1 MRLTHVKLAGFKS
14 FVDPTTIPTPGKL
27 VGIVGPNGCGK
38 SNVIDAVRWVLGESS
53 AKQLRGE
60 SMTDVIFNGSSERK
74 PVSRASV
81 ELTFDNSLGR
91 AAGSWSQY
99 AELSVKRVL
108 HRDGESQYFVNNMKV
123 RRKDVTDIFLGTGL
137 GPRAYAIIEQ
147 GMISRIIE
155 ARPED
160 MRIFLEEA
168 AGVSKY
174 KERRRETEL
183 RLRDTRENL
192 LRLDD
197 VRLELDKQLARLES
211 QAVVAQR
218 YHELQKELQTARQ
231 LLLLLRRRD
240 AAALREKHQ
249 REVQRLINDLEAET
263 AHLRQSESRL
273 ETERNAHYAASDA
286 LHAAQAAL
294 YEANAEV
301 ARLEQ
306 GLKHQR
312 DSRERLN
319 QQAAGL
325 GAQQS
330 QQLQRR
336 REAEEQLAH
345 WKEELEAARE
355 RLAESR
361 EAVAQAG
368 ESLPRAEAA
377 FRERQELFARLQKE
391 SNQAEQAA
399 ALEETN
405 LSHARKAQ
413 LQLEQRTARLEQEM
427 QALPDADEE
436 ALDGLREELAE
447 VELILEEVRGQLEE
461 GQQRLPLAEEARRQ
475 AFDAVQQQS
484 RQVARLDARLLALQQ
499 MQSQLERNQ
508 DLSAWLAK
516 HGLDGLPRLWQ
527 RVQVEAGW
535 ESALESVL
543 RERLN
548 GILVGEGGE
557 LSGHLS
563 DAPPAVVALALAEG
577 ETGSLWAA
585 EDGRRPLSALVSWD
599 GRGREAPPAFLREW
613 LHGVYVAPDAG
624 AALAARDGLGEG
636 EALVCPEGHL
646 FTRHG
651 VVYYA
656 QQSELHGVLAR
667 KREIE
672 ELEGDVERAAVV
684 LEGLQATLQGAEDE
698 VSRLQADLA
707 VQRSRVGEFQQKHHR
722 LQMELHKL
730 EQQAA
735 HMARR
740 REQIERELK
749 ELAEQQ
755 EIEAEQAA
763 ECEYNLERLQGQVEA
778 FQEQL
783 EDAAGERDE
792 AEAALARQREAARQA
807 EREAQEAA
815 FHEKTCLNK
824 LGELDHA
831 IKAVSADLETLGAA
845 LEDLLL
851 ELESFDEEPAKEGLQ
866 QALARRREREEA
878 LTAAREALNEAGIRL
893 KAVEEARMK
902 SEQGLNPLRDRLNEG
917 RLKEQ
922 EARLTEEQLA
932 EQLRAENADE
942 AALAEHLEKGRR
954 SATALQGEIDRLG
967 RDIAA
972 LGPVNLAALEEL
984 KSERERKSYL
994 DEQAADLNQAIDT
1007 LEQAIRRIDRE
1018 TRDLLQ
1024 ATYDE
1029 VNKNLG
1035 ELFPTLFGGGHAQLL
1050 LTGEEILDAGIQIV
1064 AQPPGKKNSTIH
1076 LLSGGEKAL
1085 TALSLVFSMFRLNP
1099 APFCLLDEVDA
1110 PLDDS
1115 NTERFCE
1122 LVKKM
1127 AEHTQFLFISHNKIT
1142 MEMAD
1147 QLVGITQQEQGVSR
1161 MVAVDIEEALKMRDA
1176 VPA

>member
-60 SMTDVIFNGSSERK
+60 SMMDVIFNGSSDRK

-91 AAGSWSQY
+91 AAGAWSQY

-108 HRDGESQYFVNNMKV
+108 HRDGESQYFVNNLKV

-174 KERRRETEL
+174 KERRKETEL

-218 YHELQKELQTARQ
+218 YHELQKELQTAKQ
-231 LLLLLRRRD
+231 LLLALKRRD
-240 AAALREKHQ
+240 AATLREKHQ
-249 REVQRLINDLEAET
+249 REVQRLMNELEAET
-263 AHLRQSESRL
+263 AHLRHSESQL
-273 ETERNAHYAASDA
+273 EEERNAHYAASDA

-301 ARLEQ
+301 ARFEQ

-312 DSRERLN
+312 ESRERLN
-319 QQAAGL
+319 AQAAGL
-325 GAQQS
+325 RAQQS
-330 QQLQRR
+330 QQLQRHQ
-336 REAEEQLAH
+336 EAEDQLAH
-345 WKEELEAARE
+345 WREELEVARE
-355 RLAESR
+355 RVVETRENLAR
-361 EAVAQAG
+361 ET
-368 ESLPRAEAA
+368 ENLPRAEAA
-377 FRERQELFARLQKE
+377 FRERQELFAKLQKE
-391 SNQAEQAA
+391 LTQVEQAA

-405 LSHARKAQ
+405 LSHARRAG
-413 LQLEQRTARLEQEM
+413 LQLEQRIARLEQEK
-427 QALPDADEE
+427 QALPSADQE
-436 ALDGLREELAE
+436 ALDGLQEELAE
-447 VELILEEVRGQLEE
+447 VDLILEEVRGQVEE
-461 GQQRLPLAEEARRQ
+461 GQQRLPQAEEARRE
-475 AFDAVQQQS
+475 AFDAMQQQS
-484 RQVARLDARLLALQQ
+484 QHTARLDARLLALQQ
-499 MQSQLERNQ
+499 MQAQLERNQ
-508 DLSAWLAK
+508 ELTAWLAK
-516 HGLDGLPRLWQ
+516 HQLDGLPRLWQ
-527 RVQVEAGW
+527 KVQIEAGW

-548 GILVGEGGE
+548 GILVGEGDD
-557 LSGHLS
+557 LSGHLN
-563 DAPPAVVALALAEG
+563 DAPPAMVAVAQAAG
-577 ETGSLWAA
+577 ETRSLWADV
-585 EDGRRPLSALVSWD
+585 DGKRSLATLVSWD
-599 GRGREAPPAFLREW
+599 GRGREAHPAFLREW
-613 LHGVYVAPDAG
+613 LHGVYVATDAA
-624 AALAARDGLGEG
+624 AALAVRESLGEG

-651 VVYYA
+651 AVYYA

-672 ELEGDVERAAVV
+672 ELEGELETAAAALESARHV
-684 LEGLQATLQGAEDE
+684 LKAAEEE

-722 LQMELHKL
+722 LQMELHKQ
-730 EQQAA
+730 EQQTA
-735 HMARR
+735 HVTRR
-740 REQIERELK
+740 REQIDHELK

-763 ECEYNLERLQGQVEA
+763 ECEYNLEQLGAQVEA

-783 EDAAGERDE
+783 EDAAGEREE
-792 AEAALARQREAARQA
+792 AESALVRQREAARQG
-807 EREAQEAA
+807 ERDAQEAA
-815 FHEKTCLNK
+815 FYEKTCLNK

-831 IKAVSADLETLGAA
+831 IKSVAGDLETLEAA

-851 ELESFDEEPAKEGLQ
+851 ELEVFDEEPAKEGLQ
-866 QALARRREREEA
+866 EALSQRQEREEA

-893 KAVEEARMK
+893 KGVEEARMK
-902 SEQGLNPLRDRLNEG
+902 SEQSLNPLRDKLNDG

-922 EARLTEEQLA
+922 EARLTEEQLV

-942 AALAEHLEKGRR
+942 AVLAEQLEKGRR
-954 SATALQGEIDRLG
+954 SANALQGEIDRLG
-967 RDIAA
+967 QDIAA

-984 KSERERKSYL
+984 KSERERKTYL
-994 DEQAADLNQAIDT
+994 DEQAADLNEAIET

-1018 TRDLLQ
+1018 TRSLLQ
-1024 ATYDE
+1024 DTYDE

-1035 ELFPTLFGGGHAQLL
+1035 ELFPTLFGGGHAQLT

-1085 TALSLVFSMFRLNP
+1085 TALSLVFAMFRLNP

-1127 AEHTQFLFISHNKIT
+1127 AEHTQFLYISHNKIT

-1161 MVAVDIEEALKMRDA
+1161 MVAVDIEEALKMRET

>member
-108 HRDGESQYFVNNMKV
+108 HRDGESQYFVNNLKV

-231 LLLLLRRRD
+231 LLLLLKRRD

-263 AHLRQSESRL
+263 AHLRQSESQL
-273 ETERNAHYAASDA
+273 ESERNAHYAASDA

-301 ARLEQ
+301 ARFEQ

-319 QQAAGL
+319 HQAAGL
-325 GAQQS
+325 RAQ
-330 QQLQRR
+330 
-336 REAEEQLAH
+336 
-345 WKEELEAARE
+345 
-355 RLAESR
+355 
-361 EAVAQAG
+361 
-368 ESLPRAEAA
+368 
-377 FRERQELFARLQKE
+377 
-391 SNQAEQAA
+391 QAA

-405 LSHARKAQ
+405 RSHARKAQ
-413 LQLEQRTARLEQEM
+413 LQLEQRMARLEQEV
-427 QALPDADEE
+427 QALPRADQE

-461 GQQRLPLAEEARRQ
+461 GQQRLPQAEEARRE
-475 AFDAVQQQS
+475 AFDAMQQQS
-484 RQVARLDARLLALQQ
+484 QQVARLDARLLALRQ

-508 DLSAWLAK
+508 ELSAWLAT
-516 HGLDGLPRLWQ
+516 HQLEGLPRLWQ
-527 RVQVEAGW
+527 KVQVEAGW

-548 GILVGEGGE
+548 GILVGEGDD
-557 LSGHLS
+557 LAGHLH
-563 DAPPAVVALALAEG
+563 DAPPAMVALALATE
-577 ETGSLWAA
+577 ESVSLWAA
-585 EDGRRPLSALVSWD
+585 EDGKRPLSALVSWD
-599 GRGREAPPAFLREW
+599 GRGQEAHPAFLREW
-613 LHGVYVAPDAG
+613 LHGVYVATG
-624 AALAARDGLGEG
+624 AAAALGARDGLAEG

-651 VVYYA
+651 TVYYA

-672 ELEGDVERAAVV
+672 ALEAELETAAGV
-684 LEGLQATLQGAEDE
+684 LENARHALKAAEEE

-740 REQIERELK
+740 REQIDHELK

-763 ECEYNLERLQGQVEA
+763 ECEYNLERLQAQVDA

-783 EDAAGERDE
+783 EDAAGEREE
-792 AEAALARQREAARQA
+792 AETALARQREAARQA
-807 EREAQEAA
+807 EREAQEAT
-815 FHEKTCLNK
+815 FYEKTCLNK

-831 IKAVSADLETLGAA
+831 IKAVAGDLETLEAA
-845 LEDLLL
+845 LEDLLM
-851 ELESFDEEPAKEGLQ
+851 ELEAFDEEPAKEGLQ
-866 QALARRREREEA
+866 QALSQRQEREEA

-902 SEQGLNPLRDRLNEG
+902 SEQGLNPLRDKLNEG

-942 AALAEHLEKGRR
+942 TALIEQLEKGRR
-954 SATALQGEIDRLG
+954 SANALQGEIDRLG
-967 RDIAA
+967 QDITA

-984 KSERERKSYL
+984 KSERERKAYL
-994 DEQAADLNQAIDT
+994 DEQAADLNEAIDT

-1035 ELFPTLFGGGHAQLL
+1035 ELFPSLFGGGHAQLL

-1127 AEHTQFLFISHNKIT
+1127 AEHTQFLYISHNKIT